1 MQADSFRTPAWLSN
15 RHVQTLGA
23 ALPLHA
29 PRSFVPDGAV
39 AERLEIPIGDAG
51 FLAAD
56 AWWLDGVRRA
66 HTAIVV
72 HGVGGFSESRYVV
85 RAARALHRAGYHVV
99 RLNLRGAGAGMP
111 LSTSLYHAGISDDL
125 LATVNAVANDARV
138 ESLLVLGFSLG
149 GNVTLKMAGE
159 VGANAPAAL
168 RAIATVSAPLDFT
181 AVSQVMESRRNL
193 PYRAWVLKGLVGQ
206 ALTFARKHG
215 PSCGY
220 DARGLWR
227 IRSIRDYDTRV
238 IVPMH
243 GFPGVDEYYVR
254 ASCGPLLPNVR
265 VPTLLV
271 HADDDPIVPGR
282 TVKPFL
288 STLPPGVEVAW
299 TEHGGHVGWYSGF
312 EESAW
317 LDSWPLRRALE
328 FFARHVDGTKT
339 KRSE

>member
-1 MQADSFRTPAWLSN
+1 MQADRFRTPAWLSN

-29 PRSFVPDGAV
+29 PRSFVPDGATS
-39 AERLEIPIGDAG
+39 ERLEIPIGDAG
-51 FLAAD
+51 ALAAD
-56 AWWLDGVRRA
+56 AWWLEGSPRA
-66 HTAIVV
+66 PTAIVV

-111 LSTSLYHAGISDDL
+111 LATSLYHAGISSDL
-125 LATVNAVANDARV
+125 LAVVGAVAGDARA
-138 ESLLVLGFSLG
+138 ESVVVLGFSLG
-149 GNVTLKMAGE
+149 GNVALKMAGE
-159 VGANAPAAL
+159 VRESAPPAL

-181 AVSQVMESRRNL
+181 AVSRVMESRRNL

-206 ALTFARKHG
+206 AITFARKHG

-227 IRSIRDYDTRV
+227 IRSIRDYDARV

-243 GFPGVDEYYVR
+243 GFPSVDEYYVR
-254 ASCGPLLPNVR
+254 ASSGPLLRDVR

-282 TVKPFL
+282 TVRPFL
-288 STLPPGVEVAW
+288 DRLPPAVEVAW

-328 FFARHVDGTKT
+328 FFARHAHVGP
-339 KRSE
+339 RG